1 MGILSAQDL
10 AFFEEN
16 GYVLARGVISKEQA
30 AVHYSSRHA
39 LTRFFTPPSVPVSV
53 TVPTRCMRR
62 LC

>member
-10 AFFEEN
+10 VFFEEN

-39 LTRFFTPPSVPVSV
+39 LTRFFTPPQCLSLSRYP
-53 TVPTRCMRR
+53 RAA
-62 LC
+62 